1 MSLHI
6 HTQRVCFIS
15 RSAVFYHNIQ
25 KGEAMPNFFR
35 FSNRLDLC
43 MRKELATDGGAS
55 FSEKINLSNTNDS
68 ESERVELD
76 SDEESV
82 IVTWLR

>member
-1 MSLHI
+1 
-6 HTQRVCFIS
+6 
-15 RSAVFYHNIQ
+15 
-25 KGEAMPNFFR
+25 MPNFFR

-82 IVTWLR
+82 IVT

>member
-1 MSLHI
+1 
-6 HTQRVCFIS
+6 
-15 RSAVFYHNIQ
+15 
-25 KGEAMPNFFR
+25 
-35 FSNRLDLC
+35 
-43 MRKELATDGGAS
+43 MRKEFATDGGAS

-82 IVTWLR
+82 IVT